1 MVFQMEVKMFVPAL
15 SLFGLPEGPSAVLDL
30 TSDFAPLF
38 FGMVFVLGL
47 SILGLAVATAIHDP
61 WWENRQAKKTT
72 DRPMPA
78 PDLPDAA

>member
-30 TSDFAPLF
+30 ISDFAPLF
-38 FGMVFVLGL
+38 FGIVCVLGL
-47 SILGLAVATAIHDP
+47 CILGLVVAAAIHHT
-61 WWENRQAKKTT
+61 WWENRQDKKTK
-72 DRPMPA
+72 DRPVPV